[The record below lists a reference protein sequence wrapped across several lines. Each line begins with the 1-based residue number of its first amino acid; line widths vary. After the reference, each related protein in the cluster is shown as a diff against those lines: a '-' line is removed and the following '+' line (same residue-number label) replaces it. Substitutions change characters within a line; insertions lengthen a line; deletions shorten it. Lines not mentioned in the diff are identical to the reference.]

1 MQDRG
6 ELQTGEIIMKDK
18 IQDII
23 GAVILLATLLF
34 LVYGVHAQEND
45 QQIRWR
51 DYSKNDNLPDS
62 TYIESILPMSPR
74 ELVKL
79 LDEYLAF
86 CNTDSAMILNG
97 RAIPGIH
104 DYSYLGHHEPGFK
117 DFRNWLIKKY
127 KIERG
132 K

>member
-1 MQDRG
+1 
-6 ELQTGEIIMKDK
+6 MKDK

-23 GAVILLATLLF
+23 GAVIVLIILFF
-34 LVYGVHAQEND
+34 LVCLVQAQENN

-51 DYSKNDNLPDS
+51 DYFKNDNLPDS

-79 LDEYLAF
+79 LDEFLAF

-97 RAIPGIH
+97 QAIH
-104 DYSYLGHHEPGFK
+104 DDSYFVHHEPSFK
-117 DFRNWLIKKY
+117 DFRNWLTKKY
-127 KIERG
+127 KIERE

>member
-23 GAVILLATLLF
+23 GAVIVLIILFF
-34 LVYGVHAQEND
+34 LVCLVQAQENN

-51 DYSKNDNLPDS
+51 DYFKNDNLPDS

-74 ELVKL
+74 GLVKL

-97 RAIPGIH
+97 QAIPGIN
-104 DYSYLGHHEPGFK
+104 DYSYFGHHEPGFK
-117 DFRNWLIKKY
+117 DFRNWLTKKY

>member
-1 MQDRG
+1 
-6 ELQTGEIIMKDK
+6 MKDK

-23 GAVILLATLLF
+23 GAVIVLIILFF
-34 LVYGVHAQEND
+34 LVCLVQAQEND

-74 ELVKL
+74 DLVKL
-79 LDEYLAF
+79 LNEYLAF
-86 CNTDSAMILNG
+86 CNTDSAMILWELNG
-97 RAIPGIH
+97 QAIPGIN
-104 DYSYLGHHEPGFK
+104 DYSCLGHHEPRFK

>member
-45 QQIRWR
+45 QQTIWR

-74 ELVKL
+74 DLVKL
-79 LDEYLAF
+79 LNEYLAF

-97 RAIPGIH
+97 QVIPGIN
-104 DYSYLGHHEPGFK
+104 DYSYFGHHEPGFK
-117 DFRNWLIKKY
+117 DFRNWLTKKY

>member
-1 MQDRG
+1 
-6 ELQTGEIIMKDK
+6 MKDK

-23 GAVILLATLLF
+23 GAVIVLIILFF
-34 LVYGVHAQEND
+34 LVCLVQAQEND

-51 DYSKNDNLPDS
+51 DYSKNDNLLDS

-79 LDEYLAF
+79 LDEFLAF

-97 RAIPGIH
+97 QAIPGIN
-104 DYSYLGHHEPGFK
+104 DYSYFVHHEPSFK
-117 DFRNWLIKKY
+117 DFRNWLTQKY

>member
-45 QQIRWR
+45 QQTIWR
-51 DYSKNDNLPDS
+51 DYSKNDNLLDS

-74 ELVKL
+74 DLVKL
-79 LDEYLAF
+79 LNEYLAF

-97 RAIPGIH
+97 QAIPGIN
-104 DYSYLGHHEPGFK
+104 DYSYFGHHEPGFK
-117 DFRNWLIKKY
+117 DFRNWLTQKY
-127 KIERG
+127 KIER
-132 K
+132 KK

>member
-1 MQDRG
+1 
-6 ELQTGEIIMKDK
+6 MKDK

-23 GAVILLATLLF
+23 GAVIVLIILFF
-34 LVYGVHAQEND
+34 LVCLVQAQEND

-51 DYSKNDNLPDS
+51 DYSKNDNLLDS

-97 RAIPGIH
+97 QAIPEIH
-104 DYSYLGHHEPGFK
+104 DYSYLGHHEPSFK
-117 DFRNWLIKKY
+117 DFRNWLTKKY
-127 KIERG
+127 KIER
-132 K
+132 KK

>member
-1 MQDRG
+1 
-6 ELQTGEIIMKDK
+6 MKDK

-74 ELVKL
+74 DLVKL

-97 RAIPGIH
+97 RAIPGIY
-104 DYSYLGHHEPGFK
+104 DYSCLGHHEPGFK
-117 DFRNWLIKKY
+117 DFRNWLTQKY
-127 KIERG
+127 KIKR
-132 K
+132 KK